1 MAKGFTEVTITFKV
15 ENNMYRDYER
25 VIDDVLN
32 TLDDVATDIDVT
44 EA

>member
-15 ENNMYRDYER
+15 ENDMYKDYDHI
-25 VIDDVLN
+25 IDEVLN
-32 TLDDVATDIDVT
+32 TLDEVATDIDVT

>member
-15 ENNMYRDYER
+15 ENDMYQDYDHI
-25 VIDDVLN
+25 IDEVLN
-32 TLDDVATDIDVT
+32 TLDEVATDIDVT

>member
-1 MAKGFTEVTITFKV
+1 MTEVTITFKV

-25 VIDDVLN
+25 VIDDILN

-44 EA
+44 EE